1 MARSAIAWNTRA
13 WWRKKEKRNQPNCF
27 QLVWAEQEFV
37 TTHFVLAKMGAGG
50 MRDFSPCLLN
60 RSNHFSLAQ
69 RHGIAFHLF
78 PCCTLFQFLFFFFCQ
93 LSISLSCKNAGILK
107 IVQQKNIW
115 EKRVGWLR
123 FPTSPY
129 DNAGMYVLQLS
140 PLYPEL
146 FCTPRSLSPHSFWR
160 VLCRGLWYNLRG
172 NEGPGLMLFLFHLQ
186 FICLLAHELR
196 VALTSVYYFHHPPPP
211 RILHNVIAF

>member
-1 MARSAIAWNTRA
+1 
-13 WWRKKEKRNQPNCF
+13 
-27 QLVWAEQEFV
+27 
-37 TTHFVLAKMGAGG
+37 
-50 MRDFSPCLLN
+50 
-60 RSNHFSLAQ
+60 
-69 RHGIAFHLF
+69 
-78 PCCTLFQFLFFFFCQ
+78 
-93 LSISLSCKNAGILK
+93 LSCKNAGILK

-196 VALTSVYYFHHPPPP
+196 VALTSVYYFLHPPPP
-211 RILHNVIAF
+211 NASRGYGVFGVMARSAIAWNTRAWWIKKKNEINPTVSSWFELNKNSWQLTLC